1 MLLIR
6 RYSILLPLLLVLV
19 YPIFSQAQEGTF
31 KVVVSIKPVHS
42 ILASLMKGGDEPV
55 LLVSGSESPFEHQLT
70 DSQKKQIMDAD
81 MLVWTGPE
89 LEAFMVEAVAK
100 LSDKTKVVELLD
112 QPALKIL
119 PHCCKENARDPFF
132 WMDSR
137 NILILADELTRMLM
151 DANPARAHLYQR
163 NRRELN
169 AKLAEIDRRYEYG
182 YRGLSQGVVL
192 LYYDSLQYFSQAY
205 AMRLGDVLSP
215 LPPAPVPTA
224 KLLQARG
231 NIRNGTVQCVLTEAG
246 MPANHLSLLTDG
258 LSVKIG
264 ELDSFGRQFQP
275 GPELYVQMMDYNT
288 GVINN
293 CLGREDQPKN
303 VYLDS
308 GGRAPDEKIGGPF
321 MLTDQFGRLIT
332 DKDLL
337 GNYHI
342 LFFGYT
348 FCPDICPTSLQV
360 LTRALQILG
369 EAGNRFIPWFIS
381 IDPERDKVERLR
393 EYVNYFG
400 QNMVGL
406 TGSISM
412 IERVARQYQV
422 SYEKVMEEGGDP
434 RLYTMD
440 HSAGLF
446 VIGPDG
452 QFITKFANG
461 ITSQALADRLREYK

>member
-1 MLLIR
+1 
-6 RYSILLPLLLVLV
+6 
-19 YPIFSQAQEGTF
+19 
-31 KVVVSIKPVHS
+31 
-42 ILASLMKGGDEPV
+42 
-55 LLVSGSESPFEHQLT
+55 
-70 DSQKKQIMDAD
+70 
-81 MLVWTGPE
+81 
-89 LEAFMVEAVAK
+89 
-100 LSDKTKVVELLD
+100 
-112 QPALKIL
+112 
-119 PHCCKENARDPFF
+119 
-132 WMDSR
+132 
-137 NILILADELTRMLM
+137 
-151 DANPARAHLYQR
+151 
-163 NRRELN
+163 
-169 AKLAEIDRRYEYG
+169 
-182 YRGLSQGVVL
+182 
-192 LYYDSLQYFSQAY
+192 
-205 AMRLGDVLSP
+205 
-215 LPPAPVPTA
+215 
-224 KLLQARG
+224 
-231 NIRNGTVQCVLTEAG
+231 
-246 MPANHLSLLTDG
+246 
-258 LSVKIG
+258 
-264 ELDSFGRQFQP
+264 
-275 GPELYVQMMDYNT
+275 
-288 GVINN
+288 
-293 CLGREDQPKN
+293 
-303 VYLDS
+303 
-308 GGRAPDEKIGGPF
+308 

-446 VIGPDG
+446 LIGPDG

>member
-1 MLLIR
+1 MLATRHYPI
-6 RYSILLPLLLVLV
+6 SLLLLLVLML
-19 YPIFSQAQEGTF
+19 PIYAQADDDAF

-42 ILASLMKGGDEPV
+42 ILASLMKGGDEPI
-55 LLVSGSESPFEHQLT
+55 LLVSGSGSPFDHQLT
-70 DSQKKQIMDAD
+70 DSQKKQIIDAD

-89 LEAFMVEAVAK
+89 LEAFMVETVAN

-137 NILILADELTRMLM
+137 NILILADELARMLM
-151 DANPARAHLYQR
+151 DANPARAHLYHR

-215 LPPAPVPTA
+215 LPPAPVPA
-224 KLLQARG
+224 EKLLQARS
-231 NIRNGTVQCVLTEAG
+231 NIRNGSVRCILTETG
-246 MPANHLSLLTDG
+246 VVANHLSLLTDG
-258 LSVKIG
+258 LSVNIG
-264 ELDSFGRQFQP
+264 ELDSFGRHFQP
-275 GPELYVQMMDYNT
+275 GPELYAQMMDYNT
-288 GVINN
+288 GVIND
-293 CLGREDQPKN
+293 CLGREDLPKN
-303 VYLDS
+303 VYLDP
-308 GGRAPDEKIGGPF
+308 GEQTPGEAIGGPF
-321 MLTDQFGRLIT
+321 MLTDHFGRLVT

-337 GNYHI
+337 GKYHI

-360 LTRALQILG
+360 LTRALKILG
-369 EAGNRFIPWFIS
+369 DEGNRFIPWFIS
-381 IDPERDKVERLR
+381 VDPERDKAEKLR
-393 EYVNYFG
+393 EYVNYFS
-400 QNMVGL
+400 QNLVGL

-412 IERVARQYQV
+412 IERVAKQYQV

-434 RLYTMD
+434 SLYTMD

-446 VIGPDG
+446 LIGPDG
-452 QFITKFANG
+452 RFITKFANG
-461 ITSQALADRLREYK
+461 ITPQALADRLQKYR

>member
-1 MLLIR
+1 MLVIR
-6 RYSILLPLLLVLV
+6 RYSICRLMLLVLMI
-19 YPIFSQAQEGTF
+19 PISSQAEERTF

-42 ILASLMKGGDEPV
+42 ILASLMKGGDEPI
-55 LLVSGSESPFEHQLT
+55 LLVSGSGSPFEHQLT
-70 DSQKKQIMDAD
+70 DSQKKQIVDAD

-89 LEAFMVEAVAK
+89 LEAFMIEAVEE
-100 LSDKTKVVELLD
+100 LSGKTKVVELLD
-112 QPALKIL
+112 QTALKIL

-137 NILILADELTRMLM
+137 NILILTDELARMLM

-205 AMRLGDVLSP
+205 AMRLGDVLSQ
-215 LPPAPVPTA
+215 LPPAPVPA
-224 KLLQARG
+224 EKLLQARS
-231 NIRNGTVQCVLTEAG
+231 NISNGSVQCVLTEAG
-246 MPANHLSLLTDG
+246 MPANHLSLLTNG
-258 LSVKIG
+258 LSVNIG
-264 ELDSFGRQFQP
+264 ELDSFGRRFQP
-275 GPELYVQMMDYNT
+275 GPELYAQMMDYNT
-288 GVINN
+288 GVINT
-293 CLGREDQPKN
+293 CLGRKGQPKN

-308 GGRAPDEKIGGPF
+308 GGTAPGETIGGPF
-321 MLTDQFGRLIT
+321 MLTDHFGRLVT

-348 FCPDICPTSLQV
+348 YCPDICPISLQV
-360 LTRALQILG
+360 LARALKVLG
-369 EAGNRFIPWFIS
+369 DEGNRFVPWFIS
-381 IDPERDKVERLR
+381 VDPERDKAEKLR

-412 IERVARQYQV
+412 IERVAKQYKV
-422 SYEKVMEEGGDP
+422 RYEKVMEEGGDP
-434 RLYTMD
+434 MLYTMD
-440 HSAGLF
+440 HSASLF
-446 VIGPDG
+446 LIGPDG
-452 QFITKFANG
+452 RFITKFANG
-461 ITSQALADRLREYK
+461 ITPQALADGLQEYR